1 MNYAY
6 TMQEEAFFLGSYEP
20 MLINH
25 EPLHYLKMC
34 YLDRVCYHLPAARCV
49 VETVGADRVMFG
61 TDAPPLTPIKGDGIQ
76 MIRDL
81 NSRPPTRPR
90 CFPATPRNSEDH
102 VRRAASI
109 EQGGAAKAACSLSPF
124 LRGEGWGEG
133 QPQAPSYREN
143 PDHHDGRHQPTPVT
157 QQQSRANCRRP
168 RNCWP
173 RALNLCSAPR
183 PARVRSSEESI
194 DASPQVFA
202 AARTGAWRR
211 ARKRGRADRSDHGLH
226 KGKTVT
232 IVASGGVGGPIDLA
246 CRVVARFL
254 SRHIPGNPTIVVRNM
269 PGGGHVLMSNYMFT
283 QAAKDGTYIG
293 GVVNSIP
300 THQVIDGRG
309 VRFDAGK
316 FIWLGSTGFAN
327 LMTMAWHT
335 AGFTTIKDVFERELL
350 TGTTGVGSGTYMYTN
365 AMNVILGTKF
375 KMVMGY
381 KDSASV
387 DLAIE
392 RGEVQAR
399 GGMTLTGVK
408 QERPHWVPRRKS
420 SSWCRPAPR
429 RKPNIRTCR

>member
-1 MNYAY
+1 M
-6 TMQEEAFFLGSYEP
+6 
-20 MLINH
+20 
-25 EPLHYLKMC
+25 K
-34 YLDRVCYHLPAARCV
+34 
-49 VETVGADRVMFG
+49 
-61 TDAPPLTPIKGDGIQ
+61 
-76 MIRDL
+76 
-81 NSRPPTRPR
+81 PR
-90 CFPATPRNSEDH
+90 RYSLLLAL
-102 VRRAASI
+102 AL
-109 EQGGAAKAACSLSPF
+109 GAAPA
-124 LRGEGWGEG
+124 
-133 QPQAPSYREN
+133 
-143 PDHHDGRHQPTPVT
+143 
-157 QQQSRANCRRP
+157 
-168 RNCWP
+168 
-173 RALNLCSAPR
+173 SAVAQTDP
-183 PARVRSSEESI
+183 I
-194 DASPQVFA
+194 
-202 AARTGAWRR
+202 
-211 ARKRGRADRSDHGLH
+211 ADFY

-316 FIWLGSTGFAN
+316 FIWLGSTGYAN

-335 AGFTTIKDVFERELL
+335 AGFSTIKDVFERELL

-399 GGMTLTGVK
+399 GGMTLTGLK
-408 QERPHWVPRRKS
+408 QERPQWVSEKKVVFLVQTGAEKEAEYPNVPLMHELGRNDEERAILELISSPAALGRPFFLPPEVPADRVAALRKAFAATMKDPDYIAEGT
-420 SSWCRPAPR
+420 RVRLDMNPLNAERVTQLVNATVYAP
-429 RKPNIRTCR
+429 PNIVAKARAALGTDKSDKKED

>member
-1 MNYAY
+1 MLWVIPGPAAGQSPESVAPGFATELWIPNSRGACHRAALCADPLAASGM
-6 TMQEEAFFLGSYEP
+6 TAESSRELPQGAQLLDPRFEP
-20 MLINH
+20 MLRA
-25 EPLHYLKMC
+25 KTC
-34 YLDRVCYHLPAARCV
+34 
-49 VETVGADRVMFG
+49 
-61 TDAPPLTPIKGDGIQ
+61 
-76 MIRDL
+76 
-81 NSRPPTRPR
+81 SRQVAGGQQEMKPR
-90 CFPATPRNSEDH
+90 RYSLLLAL
-102 VRRAASI
+102 AL
-109 EQGGAAKAACSLSPF
+109 GAAPASAVA
-124 LRGEGWGEG
+124 
-133 QPQAPSYREN
+133 QA
-143 PDHHDGRHQPTPVT
+143 D
-157 QQQSRANCRRP
+157 
-168 RNCWP
+168 
-173 RALNLCSAPR
+173 
-183 PARVRSSEESI
+183 SI
-194 DASPQVFA
+194 
-202 AARTGAWRR
+202 
-211 ARKRGRADRSDHGLH
+211 ADFY

-283 QAAKDGTYIG
+283 QAAKDGTTIG

-316 FIWLGSTGFAN
+316 FLWLGSTGYAN

-399 GGMTLTGVK
+399 GGMTLTGLK
-408 QERPHWVPRRKS
+408 QERPQWVSENKVVFLVQTGAEKEVDYPNVPLMHELGRNDEERAILELISSPAALGRPFFLPPEVPADRVAALRKAFAATMKDPDYIAEGTRVRLDMNPLS
-420 SSWCRPAPR
+420 AERVTQLVNATVYAPPGIVAKAR
-429 RKPNIRTCR
+429 AALGTEKEK